1 MKREFLEKLG
11 LGKAAIDAV
20 MTEHGKS
27 TEEARRRYTEAEEA
41 LASLRETATTVT
53 AERDALQQS
62 LTAATAEAEAFRN
75 RVILSMVAEAC
86 PSSGMAKQELYR
98 RLTEEA
104 LQGSDLREALMHLKE
119 SDPDAFRKDGVS
131 LPVFSVMSRSV
142 TEEFPSLS
150 TGLKR
155 R

>member
-11 LGKAAIDAV
+11 LGKAAIDAI
-20 MTEHGKS
+20 MTEHGKN

-41 LASLRETATTVT
+41 LASLRDTAAAVT
-53 AERDALQQS
+53 AERDALKRS
-62 LTAATAEAEAFRN
+62 LAEATAGAEEFRN
-75 RVILSMVAEAC
+75 RVILSMVAESC
-86 PSSGMAKQELYR
+86 PSSGMAKEALYR

-104 LQGSDLREALMHLKE
+104 LQGADLREALMRLKE
-119 SDPDAFRKDGVS
+119 SDPDAFRKDSVS
-131 LPVFSVMSRSV
+131 LPCFSVMSRPV

>member
-27 TEEARRRYTEAEEA
+27 TEEARRRYTQAEEA
-41 LASLRETATTVT
+41 LASLREAAAAVT
-53 AERDALQQS
+53 AERDTLQQS
-62 LTAATAEAEAFRN
+62 LTEATAGAEEFRN

-104 LQGSDLREALMHLKE
+104 LRGTDLREALIRLKE
-119 SDPDAFRKDGVS
+119 SDPDAFRKEGAS
-131 LPVFSVMSRSV
+131 FPCFSVMSRSV

>member
-41 LASLRETATTVT
+41 LASLRDTAATVS

-62 LTAATAEAEAFRN
+62 LAKTTAEAEDFRN

-86 PSSGMAKQELYR
+86 PSSGMAKEALYR

-104 LQGSDLREALMHLKE
+104 LQGADLRETLMRLKE
-119 SDPDAFRKDGVS
+119 SDPDAFRKEEAS
-131 LPVFSVMSRSV
+131 LPCFSVMSRTV
-142 TEEFPSLS
+142 TEEFPPLS